1 MKKWLKRLPDIRR
14 PENRYLWYILVL
26 PAFLICFFLQERF
39 GSENYWVSYIPLD
52 DKIPFCEYFVLP
64 YVLWYPFM
72 FGTGLFLLLKD
83 HEGFKR
89 YMSFIGVAFG
99 LTLLFCAVFPNG
111 QELRPTDF
119 PRDNIFTRI
128 LAGLYTVDDNQN
140 VLPSMHVL
148 GSCAAA
154 VGWCMSPKVKSR
166 WVKAAAIVLAA
177 LISVSTVLVKQHSVL
192 DIFTALPLAAVLF
205 VAIYK
210 PWRRNN
216 PTGQ

>member
-1 MKKWLKRLPDIRR
+1 MKNWLKRLPDIRR

-26 PAFLICFFLQERF
+26 PAFVICFFLLERF

-64 YVLWYPFM
+64 YVLWYPFL

-83 HEGFKR
+83 REGFKR
-89 YMSFIGVAFG
+89 YMSFIGISFG
-99 LTLLFCAVFPNG
+99 LTLLFCLVFPNG
-111 QELRPTDF
+111 QDLRPAEF

-128 LAGLYTVDDNQN
+128 LTGLYAADDNQN

-154 VGWCMSPKVKSR
+154 AALCMSPKVKSG
-166 WVKAAAIVLAA
+166 WVKIGSVALAA

-205 VAIYK
+205 VVLYK
-210 PWRRNN
+210 PWRKK
-216 PTGQ
+216 

>member
-1 MKKWLKRLPDIRR
+1 MKKRFIRLPDPRR

-26 PAFLICFFLQERF
+26 PAFVICFALQERF
-39 GSENYWVSYIPLD
+39 GSGDYWVSYIPLD

-64 YVLWYPFM
+64 YIMWYPFM

-89 YMSFIGVAFG
+89 YMSFIGIAFG
-99 LTLLFCAVFPNG
+99 LTLLFCAIFPNG
-111 QELRPTDF
+111 QELRPEAF
-119 PRDNIFTRI
+119 QRSNLFTWV
-128 LAGLYTVDDNQN
+128 LGNLYMIDDNQN

-154 VGWCMSPKVKSR
+154 AGWCMSPRVKSR
-166 WVKAAAIVLAA
+166 WVKIGSVALAA
-177 LISVSTVLVKQHSVL
+177 LISVSTVFVKQHSAL
-192 DIFTALPLAAVLF
+192 DVFAALPIAAVLF

-210 PWRRNN
+210 PWRKK
-216 PTGQ
+216 

>member
-1 MKKWLKRLPDIRR
+1 MKNWLKRLPDIRR

-26 PAFLICFFLQERF
+26 PAFVICFFLQERF

-64 YVLWYPFM
+64 YVLWYPYM

-89 YMSFIGVAFG
+89 YMSFIGISFG
-99 LTLLFCAVFPNG
+99 LTLLFCAICPNG
-111 QELRPTDF
+111 QNLRPAEF
-119 PRDNIFTRI
+119 PRDNVFARI
-128 LAGLYTVDDNQN
+128 LAGLYATDDNQN

-154 VGWCMSPKVKSR
+154 AGWCMSPKVKSR
-166 WVKAAAIVLAA
+166 LVKAAAIVLAA

-205 VAIYK
+205 FALYK
-210 PWRRNN
+210 PWRK
-216 PTGQ
+216 Q